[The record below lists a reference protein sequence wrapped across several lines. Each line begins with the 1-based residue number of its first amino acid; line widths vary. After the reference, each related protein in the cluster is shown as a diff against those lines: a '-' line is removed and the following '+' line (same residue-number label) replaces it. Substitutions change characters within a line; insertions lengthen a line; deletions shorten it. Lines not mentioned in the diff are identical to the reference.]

1 MGSDERI
8 AMLEADA
15 AAALI
20 ALERQR
26 AGLGQVLE
34 RLGHVG
40 ATVLP
45 QPPSQRWKGFAEAA
59 YETRLHLLRGRFD
72 DLLATVEN
80 AVTRTDAA
88 IAGLGSHVG

>member
-1 MGSDERI
+1 MGHDERI

-26 AGLGQVLE
+26 AGLSQILD
-34 RLGHVG
+34 RLAHVG

-45 QPPSQRWKGFAEAA
+45 GPPAQQWKGFAESA
-59 YETRLHLLRGRFD
+59 YETRLHLLRGRFE
-72 DLLATVEN
+72 DLVSTVAN
-80 AVTRTDAA
+80 AISSTDAA
-88 IAGLGSHVG
+88 IASLGSHVG